1 MELVCQIF
9 LMYLSSDD
17 HPEDNLIKSAYKLNT
32 KVLKIYATFYVV
44 CLLATLLELSS
55 LESVKKNKILNLNFT
70 SQNTKSTFLTI
81 LKRNPPAGE
90 ILRQKTAYPRSIISS
105 NASCIPAFPPVF
117 MYSDVQCTKGAASIH
132 LRRIMNGMLLQN
144 VIQSTDDEFP

>member
-1 MELVCQIF
+1 
-9 LMYLSSDD
+9 MYLSSDD

-105 NASCIPAFPPVF
+105 NACVYSSFFSSFYVF
-117 MYSDVQCTKGAASIH
+117 RHTMYYYCVSGLSKVLLACN
-132 LRRIMNGMLLQN
+132 LRRIIEWYVVAKRDPVNR
-144 VIQSTDDEFP
+144 